1 MRRRRIRPLLIAAS
15 ALTLGLGGGAAAV
28 QPAAVPGE
36 FRVEPVAERI
46 VARLP
51 EGPLHWR
58 IETFSSLAAAQ
69 GAAGPLALAAEHRGR
84 AWLFTLG
91 PPGGATRGGVRV
103 AEIGPVPV
111 VPASRYL
118 LRANRAGG
126 PPGAMTPVHSH
137 PGSEAFYVL
146 AGQLSQRTP
155 HGIVRLGAGQAMNG
169 HGAGMAMQLTSSGP
183 ADLNQLVLFV
193 VDADRPFS
201 SPAAFE

>member
-1 MRRRRIRPLLIAAS
+1 MRRRRIRHLLIAS
-15 ALTLGLGGGAAAV
+15 CVLALGPDGGAAAV
-28 QPAAVPGE
+28 QPVPAPVE

-58 IETFSSLAAAQ
+58 IETFPSLAAAQ
-69 GAAGPLALAAEHRGR
+69 GAAGPLALAAEHGGR

-91 PPGGATRGGVRV
+91 PAGGATPGGTRV

-118 LRANRAGG
+118 LRVNRAGG

-137 PGSEAFYVL
+137 SGSEAFYVL
-146 AGQLSQRTP
+146 AG
-155 HGIVRLGAGQAMNG
+155 
-169 HGAGMAMQLTSSGP
+169 
-183 ADLNQLVLFV
+183 
-193 VDADRPFS
+193 
-201 SPAAFE
+201 

>member
-1 MRRRRIRPLLIAAS
+1 MPHRKPRPIIL
-15 ALTLGLGGGAAAV
+15 ALGALALGLGGGAAAL
-28 QPAAVPGE
+28 QPSPAPAE
-36 FRVEPVAERI
+36 FRVEPIAERI

-58 IETFSSLAAAQ
+58 IETFPSVAAAQ
-69 GAAGPLALAAEHRGR
+69 GAAGPLALAAEHEGR

-91 PPGGATRGGVRV
+91 PPGGATPGATRI

-111 VPASRYL
+111 VTASRYL

-155 HGIVRLGAGQAMNG
+155 HGIVRLEAGQAMNG
-169 HGAGMAMQLTSSGP
+169 HGAGVAMQLTSSGS
-183 ADLNQLVLFV
+183 ADLDQLVLFV

-201 SPAAFE
+201 SPAAFD